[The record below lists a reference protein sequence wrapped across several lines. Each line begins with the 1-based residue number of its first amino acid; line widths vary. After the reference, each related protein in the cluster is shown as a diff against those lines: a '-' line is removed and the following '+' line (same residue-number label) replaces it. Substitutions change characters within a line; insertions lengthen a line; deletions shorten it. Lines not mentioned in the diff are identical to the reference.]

1 MSSSWP
7 WHFVSLPE
15 DEILRRRN
23 LLDLRGSYAQW
34 SILAA
39 IIIIR
44 IYRFTTTTAS
54 APTPNPRRGPTSWWD
69 LPLVSGSLETRRQ
82 YLICGGW
89 LSWLCGLSVW
99 NSGDGM
105 FSSPGPTSPF
115 IEQPNLTGIY
125 QTISI

>member
-7 WHFVSLPE
+7 WHFVSLSE

-34 SILAA
+34 SVLAA

-44 IYRFTTTTAS
+44 IYSFSTTAS
-54 APTPNPRRGPTSWWD
+54 APTPTPRRGPTSWWD
-69 LPLVSGSLETRRQ
+69 LPLVSGHIETRRQ
-82 YLICGGW
+82 YLTCGTW
-89 LSWLCGLSVW
+89 LAWLLSLAVW

-105 FSSPGPTSPF
+105 FSLILPGFRAS
-115 IEQPNLTGIY
+115 
-125 QTISI
+125 